1 MSPVFNMTI
10 MKGGKINASVFL
22 HFILYISDRF
32 SFVIMSVSFLQKSEA
47 KLDEILKEI
56 RSLRDQV
63 SSQEKR
69 IIKLEEQISKIA
81 I

>member
-1 MSPVFNMTI
+1 
-10 MKGGKINASVFL
+10 MKGGRISLSVFL
-22 HFILYISDRF
+22 HFILCISDRF
-32 SFVIMSVSFLQKSEA
+32 SFVVITVRLSFLQKSEA

>member
-1 MSPVFNMTI
+1 MSFLLP
-10 MKGGKINASVFL
+10 SVL
-22 HFILYISDRF
+22 WVSGRF
-32 SFVIMSVSFLQKSEA
+32 HLGNITDCMSFLQKSEA

-56 RSLRDQV
+56 KSLRELV

-69 IIKLEEQISKIA
+69 IIKLEDQISKIG

>member
-1 MSPVFNMTI
+1 M
-10 MKGGKINASVFL
+10 NATPSCGSVIVL
-22 HFILYISDRF
+22 TLAKELIIC
-32 SFVIMSVSFLQKSEA
+32 SFLQKSEA

-56 RSLRDQV
+56 QSLRDLV

-69 IIKLEEQISKIA
+69 IIKLEDQISKIA